1 MGCVKLDERCD
12 EARALGAQVLRL
24 AGGLHARLRCLSR
37 CEGRGRES
45 VDLLPPRFELTNAP
59 ITEADEPHYT
69 LSMPESWNEG
79 VRGTQVPLLINLDA
93 DTIRCVAGPGSGKTA
108 ANIHV
113 VTWKT
118 PEAEAAG
125 MAAAIVN
132 NIHAHPSD
140 RHLAMVTRR
149 QFGYWLRDKI
159 AELDSKLGVEL
170 GFSEGLLESWAAR
183 EAFLLFCLLIDPDP
197 PTWRAWLGYKN
208 SVTGKDFSAPKRS
221 AGAYLQLLK
230 EPTMRSPTPLS
241 ARSLQSLAR
250 NPAGRAAS
258 PSGIGR
264 GGSSVFGQR

>member
-1 MGCVKLDERCD
+1 MRPLGGLLGVLTAIHGGVFQVRRELPRVVGEVVCLRPVARGPPLLSDLRHLANRTAVGLGGAPVVVDALSGRVHGLRELDERCD

-170 GFSEGLLESWAAR
+170 GFSEGLL
-183 EAFLLFCLLIDPDP
+183 
-197 PTWRAWLGYKN
+197 
-208 SVTGKDFSAPKRS
+208 
-221 AGAYLQLLK
+221 
-230 EPTMRSPTPLS
+230 
-241 ARSLQSLAR
+241 
-250 NPAGRAAS
+250 
-258 PSGIGR
+258 
-264 GGSSVFGQR
+264 